1 MLISE
6 NNKQELLGFYSL
18 AHMACHLFFIHFFL
32 RFLSSYCFFF
42 LLLTKCAKIALYE
55 RIQNEMGCNEFYAN
69 AAHTLTQI

>member
-6 NNKQELLGFYSL
+6 KKQARAAGVLFSSSYGLSFIFYS
-18 AHMACHLFFIHFFL
+18 FFPSVSFFL
-32 RFLSSYCFFF
+32 LFFF
-42 LLLTKCAKIALYE
+42 LLLTICAKIALYE

>member
-18 AHMACHLFFIHFFL
+18 SHMACHLFFIHFFPSVSF
-32 RFLSSYCFFF
+32 FLLFFF
-42 LLLTKCAKIALYE
+42 LLLTICAKIALYE